1 MRVFWSFVYLFFDS
15 VVEYRVQTMREYD
28 HEFINGF
35 DPNEK
40 LTYVYVYIMVAMVD
54 LLVNMRVLMELGT
67 FQVTFQLRQMRTYGN
82 ITLCGR

>member
-1 MRVFWSFVYLFFDS
+1 MAFWSFVYLFFGT

-40 LTYVYVYIMVAMVD
+40 HKHPYSGD
-54 LLVNMRVLMELGT
+54 GR
-67 FQVTFQLRQMRTYGN
+67 FVT
-82 ITLCGR
+82 